1 VAPTLVIAGDE
12 DLFTPVSD
20 SVALALAVPSAELV
34 ALPQAGHAM
43 VFGAPADV
51 FPSCSTSS
59 TVKRSQAAEPTLPFP
74 RSLPDLEPLE
84 LVMHLVRLP
93 RLGQTMEK
101 GVITLWMV
109 AEGEA
114 LTSGQPLYEVETE
127 KMVTEV
133 EARQDGVLARILVPG
148 GNDEVPVGVALA
160 VIADAGE
167 AIDAAG
173 IDAFL
178 GSGDPAAV
186 EPEDEDEAAT
196 EPEPEP
202 EPEPES
208 DIVAADGERL
218 RTLAVPKARA
228 VAKRRGIE
236 ISEVNG
242 TGRDG
247 TVRVV
252 DVLKESKARKK
263 AAGPPSR
270 PQPAETPG
278 GVPLVSGDGD
288 ASPRVAARI
297 AVRGVA
303 RSMAESMT
311 RSWTEVP
318 QFVQQLSLDATA
330 LKARLA
336 RLRYEGVPV
345 TYTDLLVSAV
355 ALAAVEVPEVNS
367 SFAGDEIVRYA
378 DVNVSV
384 AVATDRG
391 LLVPVVRRAQELS
404 IDQVALT
411 TKSLA
416 ERAKAGKLGSDDL
429 SGGTITLSNLGAFGI
444 DTGTPIINQPQSA
457 LVFVGAM
464 SDQPVVVNGVIVVQP
479 RLNLAIAYDHRVLDG
494 MTAAGYT
501 SALRKR
507 LEAGG

>member
-1 VAPTLVIAGDE
+1 M
-12 DLFTPVSD
+12 
-20 SVALALAVPSAELV
+20 
-34 ALPQAGHAM
+34 Q
-43 VFGAPADV
+43 
-51 FPSCSTSS
+51 
-59 TVKRSQAAEPTLPFP
+59 
-74 RSLPDLEPLE
+74 
-84 LVMHLVRLP
+84 LVRLP

-101 GVITLWMV
+101 GIITLWVV
-109 AEGEA
+109 AEGETF
-114 LTSGQPLYEVETE
+114 TSGQPLYEVETE

-148 GNDEVPVGVALA
+148 GNAEVPVGVALA
-160 VIADAGE
+160 VIADSGE
-167 AIDAAG
+167 AIDTAVV
-173 IDAFL
+173 DAFL
-178 GSGDPAAV
+178 GGGDAAAPA
-186 EPEDEDEAAT
+186 PEEE
-196 EPEPEP
+196 EQ
-202 EPEPES
+202 
-208 DIVAADGERL
+208 GERETDADAESESL
-218 RTLAVPKARA
+218 TAPPVVAEQHRTLAVPKARA
-228 VAKRRGIE
+228 VAKRRGID
-236 ISEVNG
+236 ISEVSG
-242 TGRDG
+242 TGLDG
-247 TVRVV
+247 TVRVI

-263 AAGPPSR
+263 AAGPPVR
-270 PQPAETPG
+270 PQPPETRREEPE
-278 GVPLVSGDGD
+278 VRVSQDGD
-288 ASPRVAARI
+288 VSPRVAARI

-355 ALAAVEVPEVNS
+355 AHAAVEVPEVNS
-367 SFAGDEIVRYA
+367 SFAGDEIVQYA

-404 IDQVALT
+404 IEQVSMA

-444 DTGTPIINQPQSA
+444 DTGTPIINLPQSA
-457 LVFVGAM
+457 LVFVGTM
-464 SDQPVVVNGVIVVQP
+464 GDQPVVVNGAIVVQA
-479 RLNLAIAYDHRVLDG
+479 RLNVAIAYDHRVLDG
-494 MTAAGYT
+494 MTAAGFS

>member
-1 VAPTLVIAGDE
+1 M
-12 DLFTPVSD
+12 
-20 SVALALAVPSAELV
+20 
-34 ALPQAGHAM
+34 Q
-43 VFGAPADV
+43 
-51 FPSCSTSS
+51 
-59 TVKRSQAAEPTLPFP
+59 
-74 RSLPDLEPLE
+74 
-84 LVMHLVRLP
+84 LVRLP

-101 GVITLWMV
+101 GIITLWV
-109 AEGEA
+109 VSEGETFA
-114 LTSGQPLYEVETE
+114 SGQPLYEVETE

-167 AIDAAG
+167 AIDATAV
-173 IDAFL
+173 DAFL
-178 GSGDPAAV
+178 GGDGGAVAA
-186 EPEDEDEAAT
+186 
-196 EPEPEP
+196 
-202 EPEPES
+202 EPES
-208 DIVAADGERL
+208 ETESETESGPEVGPEVEPQVEHDRL

-228 VAKRRGIE
+228 VAKRRDID
-236 ISEVNG
+236 ISEVIG
-242 TGRDG
+242 TGVDG
-247 TVRVV
+247 TVRVI

-270 PQPAETPG
+270 PQPAAAPPEG
-278 GVPLVSGDGD
+278 APLVRAVVQDDVPQDGD
-288 ASPRVAARI
+288 VSPRVAARI

-367 SFAGDEIVRYA
+367 SFAGDEIVQYA

-404 IDQVALT
+404 IDQVART

-444 DTGTPIINQPQSA
+444 ETGTPIINLPQSA
-457 LVFVGAM
+457 LVFVGTM
-464 SDQPVVVNGVIVVQP
+464 SDQPVVVNGAVVVQP
-479 RLNLAIAYDHRVLDG
+479 RLNVAIAYDHRVLDG
-494 MTAAGYT
+494 MTAAGFS
-501 SALRKR
+501 SALRTR